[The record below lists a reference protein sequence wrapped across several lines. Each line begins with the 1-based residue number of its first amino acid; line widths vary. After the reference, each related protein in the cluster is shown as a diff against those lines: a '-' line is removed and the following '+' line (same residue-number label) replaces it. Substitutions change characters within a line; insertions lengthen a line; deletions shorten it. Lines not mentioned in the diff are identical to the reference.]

1 LIDCDKP
8 GLPYLTDFC
17 IVLNSTKKHMST
29 QKIALVT
36 GGSRGIGKDIA
47 ISLAQKGIDVL
58 LTYRSNKEE
67 AQKTVE
73 AIQALGRKAATLP
86 LNTADSSTF
95 DDFFGQASAVLNTD
109 FGTDRFDFLVNNAG
123 TSLTAPFTETTEAQ
137 FDDMMNIHLKGVYF
151 LTQKALNHMQDGGR
165 IVNISSAVSRVSF
178 PGVSAYG
185 IMKGAV
191 DVFTRY
197 LALELGARG
206 ISVNVV
212 APGAIFGG
220 AAMEDTPEIR
230 TYVAGL
236 TALGRVGL
244 PDDIGGVV
252 AFLCSPEAK
261 WVNGQR
267 IELTGGMNL

>member
-1 LIDCDKP
+1 M
-8 GLPYLTDFC
+8 T
-17 IVLNSTKKHMST
+17 T

-58 LTYRSNKEE
+58 FTYRSNKTE
-67 AQKTVE
+67 ADITVA
-73 AIQALGRKAATLP
+73 AITALGRKAAALP
-86 LNTADSSTF
+86 LDTTVTSSF
-95 DDFFGQASAVLNTD
+95 EDFFKEVSSVLESD
-109 FGTDRFDFLVNNAG
+109 FGTNRFDFLINNAG
-123 TSLTAPFTETTEAQ
+123 TSVSAPFTETTEAQ
-137 FDDMMNIHLKGVYF
+137 FDEMMNIHVKGVYF
-151 LTQKALNHMQDGGR
+151 LTQKALNFIQDGGR
-165 IVNISSAVSRVSF
+165 VVNISSAVTRVSF

-185 IMKGAV
+185 MMKGAV
-191 DVFTRY
+191 DVYTRY

-206 ISVNVV
+206 ITANVV

-220 AAMEDTPEIR
+220 AAMEDTPEMR
-230 TYVAGL
+230 AFVAGA

-244 PDDIGGVV
+244 PDDVGGVV
-252 AFLCSPEAK
+252 AFLCSNDAK

>member
-1 LIDCDKP
+1 M
-8 GLPYLTDFC
+8 T
-17 IVLNSTKKHMST
+17 T

-47 ISLAQKGIDVL
+47 ITLAQKGVDIV
-58 LTYRSNKEE
+58 LTYLSNNTE
-67 AQKTVE
+67 AEKTVA
-73 AIQALGRKAATLP
+73 AITALGRKAVAIP
-86 LNTADSSTF
+86 LNTADVSSF
-95 DDFFGQASAVLNTD
+95 DAFFGQLSAALQTT
-109 FGTDRFDFLVNNAG
+109 FGTDHFDFLINNAG
-123 TSLTAPFTETTEAQ
+123 TSLTAPLTETTEVQ
-137 FDDMMNIHLKGVYF
+137 FDEMVNIHLKGIYF
-151 LTQKALNHMQDGGR
+151 LTQKSLAHLRDGGR

-178 PGVSAYG
+178 SGASAYG

-191 DVFTRY
+191 DVYTRY

-206 ISVNVV
+206 ISANVV

-220 AAMEDTPEIR
+220 GAMEDTPEIR
-230 TYVAGL
+230 AYVAGV

-244 PDDIGGVV
+244 PEDIGGVV
-252 AFLCSPEAK
+252 AFLCSEEAR